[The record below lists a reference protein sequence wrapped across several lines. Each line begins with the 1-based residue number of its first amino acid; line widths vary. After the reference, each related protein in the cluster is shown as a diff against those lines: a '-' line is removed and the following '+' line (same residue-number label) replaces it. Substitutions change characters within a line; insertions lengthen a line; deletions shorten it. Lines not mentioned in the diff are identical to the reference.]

1 MVTKHPIIQARLIP
15 VWLIQV
21 LFIQD
26 KIIQDAP
33 AQVDGGGVGGTE
45 G

>member
-1 MVTKHPIIQARLIP
+1 MLTKHPIIQVRLIR
-15 VWLIQV
+15 VW
-21 LFIQD
+21 FIQTV
-26 KIIQDAP
+26 IAQDAP

>member
-1 MVTKHPIIQARLIP
+1 MATKHPIIQARLIR
-15 VWLIQV
+15 VW
-21 LFIQD
+21 FIRE
-26 KIIQDAP
+26 KIVRDAP

>member
-1 MVTKHPIIQARLIP
+1 MVTKHPIIQIRLIP
-15 VWLIQV
+15 IW
-21 LFIQD
+21 FIQY
-26 KIIQDAP
+26 KIVQDAP